1 MKYYYYYIILI
12 IAIIYLTI
20 AIKYQYRIN
29 NELTIQQI
37 NKPHYLQ
44 IEEIIDSRNPSVLTG
59 LIEPIPELHLWEP
72 TYFKQIAGKDIITVQ
87 KSLIEQNTT
96 EYINISLEK
105 YLDTVSS
112 LDTVNYFSW
121 RDTSFLARYKLDQP
135 IKQFLSNYFSHINS
149 ITSIPITVSPK
160 NYRKGLVSHNTNLS
174 IICQV
179 YGQKTIYLFS
189 PEQEQYL
196 YPSSKFLKYG
206 KTSQVDFWNPDSKLY
221 PHFNKAKYIEIKL
234 SPGQLFIIPPYWW
247 YCYQSTDV
255 DIDFSIFSDTLIH
268 SVAHLT
274 DYASVILHNCGLYK
288 NTNCLCCNN
297 TKIEKPISTKNT
309 AKEQNGPK

>member
-1 MKYYYYYIILI
+1 MKYYYIIII

-37 NKPHYLQ
+37 NKPNYLQ
-44 IEEIIDSRNPSVLTG
+44 IEEIIDSRNPAVLTG
-59 LIEPIPELHLWEP
+59 LIESIRELHLWEP
-72 TYFKQIAGKDIITVQ
+72 NYFKQLAGKDIITVQ

-105 YLDTVSS
+105 YIDTIST
-112 LDTVNYFSW
+112 LEQENYFSW
-121 RDTSFLARYKLDQP
+121 RDNTFLGKYNLDKP
-135 IKQFLSNYFSHINS
+135 IKNNLLSNYFSHISS
-149 ITSIPITVSPK
+149 ITSIPITLSPK

-189 PEQEQYL
+189 PEQEKYL
-196 YPSSKFLKYG
+196 YPSTKLLKYG
-206 KTSQVDFWNPDSKLY
+206 KTSQVDFWNPDSKLF
-221 PHFNKAKYIEIKL
+221 PSFNKSKYIEIKL

-247 YCYQSTDV
+247 YCYKSTDI

-268 SVAHLT
+268 SIAHLT
-274 DYASVILHNCGLYK
+274 DYAKSILHNCGLYK

-297 TKIEKPISTKNT
+297 KKIEDLDVTKGSTK
-309 AKEQNGPK
+309 EHNGTK